1 MLDRNGDRACLKA
14 LLQVPGSVLAIRGSC
29 KGDVPDLCKNF
40 GNFSQNRGKN
50 IVKVIVGRIP
60 SGRGYQLMPLFKAGK
75 GRFWGYFS
83 GFGQKLS
90 WVNELCF
97 A

>member
-1 MLDRNGDRACLKA
+1 MLGRDGDRACLKA
-14 LLQVPGSVLAIRGSC
+14 LLQVPGSKLSFSGSC
-29 KGDVPDLCKNF
+29 KGGVPGCCKNF

-60 SGRGYQLMPLFKAGK
+60 PGRGYQLMPLFKAGK

-83 GFGQKLS
+83 G
-90 WVNELCF
+90 
-97 A
+97 